1 MLPLQFVKAPLNCR
15 FSGSWAFKNFRF
27 FFLGCAG
34 RFLARFARRL
44 AENASYTGRRMH
56 SFIIIY
62 YSLRVQQ
69 AYMRA
74 KTKKAGATADA
85 AARGGLPAG
94 AGWLWKREACGE
106 GWEKLWAKATSKRI
120 VLFNDEQVRQKRDSE
135 REGRSPGPGPLSARC
150 TSALS
155 IGGARGGTPRAAPRP
170 LAFPPWRT
178 CVITSSP
185 FFVWLALPRRRR
197 GPWTCWSCST
207 PPCRRSPSA
216 ASSPAAC
223 AATRAASR
231 CARAARTPPPAA
243 AAPARPA
250 PRAPRGAWPTCRAA
264 PPTCKPCAT
273 SSWSWRQRGPRSTR
287 PGCVSGRC
295 SRRPWFRCLLC
306 VLRQLVVALVG
317 ARLVA

>member
-1 MLPLQFVKAPLNCR
+1 
-15 FSGSWAFKNFRF
+15 
-27 FFLGCAG
+27 
-34 RFLARFARRL
+34 
-44 AENASYTGRRMH
+44 
-56 SFIIIY
+56 
-62 YSLRVQQ
+62 
-69 AYMRA
+69 MRA

-317 ARLVA
+317 ARLVACLSRALPLFPVPQGIWVAAWRPRCPCAPTAAAAAAARAAAPSWGFACKASRQQQQQQQWRHIA